1 MEDSHDNKALHFD
14 VRFDHLGDRELVVR
28 NAKTMGSFRRDESER
43 SIPKFPFAPG
53 KDFDI
58 VFLCTDDRFKVFMA
72 VFILIE
78 LFANAKRC
86 YAKLFL
92 FGHRNCIVYRYP
104 IPMLK

>member
-58 VFLCTDDRFKVFMA
+58 VFLCTDDRFKVFHIN
-72 VFILIE
+72 VHPE
-78 LFANAKRC
+78 GLFANAERRC
-86 YAKLFL
+86 MSVKS
-92 FGHRNCIVYRYP
+92 P
-104 IPMLK
+104 